1 MNSPYS
7 KHFDIDTAITYLTT
21 PGSGLLSRET
31 KQWRVQRD
39 QEFHD
44 SNTTLRE
51 QQGAALDSCRNTLG
65 QFFNCP
71 GNNVFLSSCFSFA
84 FNALLAGLPKHYKV
98 LLLNND
104 YPSVNF
110 PTIITGFEHSFVTM
124 DEQLEAN
131 ILDAIATFKPDVL
144 ILSIVQYISGLKID
158 LSFIQELKHQHPE
171 LLIIGDGTQF
181 LGTDLFDFNTSGFD
195 AVLSSGYKWLMAGF
209 GNGFILLNDRLKEIL
224 YADIQKNYSY
234 LNNQWMNKSVVQL
247 CFEPGHLDTLAH
259 GTLQQS
265 LIQFEQWG
273 YAETVSYT
281 QDLVAQAR
289 VELANRG
296 LLLDSII
303 NRRPQSNIFN
313 IQINPNNFQLLMD
326 EGIKCFPRGTG
337 IRVGFHLYN
346 DHADLEKLLHIIDT
360 KIN

>member
-7 KHFDIDTAITYLTT
+7 KYFDIDGAVTYLTT

-31 KQWRVQRD
+31 KQWRAQRD
-39 QEFHD
+39 QEFH
-44 SNTTLRE
+44 TTDTILRE
-51 QQGAALDSCRNTLG
+51 QQGAALDSCRNTLER
-65 QFFNCP
+65 FFHCP
-71 GNNVFLSSCFSFA
+71 KGNVFLSSCFSFA

-98 LLLNND
+98 LLLDND

-110 PTIITGFEHSFVTM
+110 PTIITGFEHRFVNM

-131 ILDAIATFKPDVL
+131 ILDAIATFKPNVL

-158 LSFIQELKHQHPE
+158 LSFIQELKHQHPD

-181 LGTDLFDFNTSGFD
+181 LGTDLFDFNASGFD
-195 AVLSSGYKWLMAGF
+195 AVISSGYKWLMAGF
-209 GNGFILLNDRLKEIL
+209 GNGFILLNDRLKELL

-247 CFEPGHLDTLAH
+247 CFEPGHLDTLAQ

-265 LIQFEQWG
+265 LIQLEQWG
-273 YAETVSYT
+273 YAATVSYT

-289 VELANRG
+289 AELANRG
-296 LLLDSII
+296 LLLDRIT

-313 IQINPNNFQLLMD
+313 IQIDPKNFQLLMD
-326 EGIKCFPRGTG
+326 EGIKCFPRGSG

-346 DHADLEKLLHIIDT
+346 DHTDLEKLLHIIDT
-360 KIN
+360 KVN

>member
-1 MNSPYS
+1 MKSPYS
-7 KHFDIDTAITYLTT
+7 THFDIDAATTYLTT

-31 KQWRVQRD
+31 KQWRTQRD
-39 QEFHD
+39 QDFHE
-44 SNTTLRE
+44 SNTNLRE
-51 QQGAALDSCRNTLG
+51 QQGAALDSCRTTLG

-71 GNNVFLSSCFSFA
+71 SSNVFLSSCFSFA

-98 LLLNND
+98 LLLDND

-110 PTIITGFEHSFVTM
+110 PTILSGFEHRFVNM
-124 DEQLEAN
+124 NEQLEAN
-131 ILDAIATFKPDVL
+131 ILDAIATFKPDVF

-181 LGTDLFDFNTSGFD
+181 LGTDLFDFNTAGFD

-224 YADIQKNYSY
+224 YSAIQKDYSY

-247 CFEPGHLDTLAH
+247 CFEPGHLDTLSH

-265 LIQFEQWG
+265 LIQLQQWD
-273 YAETVSYT
+273 YAATVSYT
-281 QDLVAQAR
+281 QDLVAHAR
-289 VELANRG
+289 IELTNRG
-296 LLLDSII
+296 LLLDTIL

-313 IQINPNNFQLLMD
+313 IQIDPKNFQLLLD

-337 IRVGFHLYN
+337 IRIGFHLYN
-346 DHADLEKLLHIIDT
+346 DHADLEKLLHFIDT

>member
-1 MNSPYS
+1 MSSPYR
-7 KHFDIDTAITYLTT
+7 KHFDIASAVTYLTT

-31 KQWRVQRD
+31 KAWRAKRD
-39 QEFHD
+39 QDFFD
-44 SNTTLRE
+44 ANSTLRE
-51 QQGAALDSCRNTLG
+51 QQGATLDACRDTLG
-65 QFFNCP
+65 KFFNCP
-71 GNNVFLSSCFSFA
+71 SQNVFLSSCFSFA
-84 FNALLAGLPKHYKV
+84 FNALLAGLPKQAKV

-110 PTIITGFEHSFVTM
+110 PTILSGFEHQFVTM
-124 DEQLEAN
+124 DEQLETN
-131 ILDAIATFKPDVL
+131 LLDTIATFKPDVL

-171 LLIIGDGTQF
+171 LLIVGDGTQY
-181 LGTDLFDFNTSGFD
+181 LGTDLFDFALSGFD

-209 GNGFILLNDRLKEIL
+209 GNGFVLLSERLKAML
-224 YADIQKNYSY
+224 YADIQKNYSF

-247 CFEPGHLDTLAH
+247 CFEPGHLDTLSH

-265 LIQFEQWG
+265 LLQLEEWG
-273 YAETVSYT
+273 FAETVAYT
-281 QDLVAQAR
+281 QKLIENAR
-289 VELANRG
+289 TELADRK

-313 IQINPNNFQLLMD
+313 IQINPDYYQTLLD
-326 EGIKCFPRGTG
+326 EGIKCFPRGSG

-346 DHADLEKLLHIIDT
+346 DHSDLEKLLYIIDT
-360 KIN
+360 KVK